1 MRKLVVLT
9 LLAFGL
15 VAAAPAVADD
25 VTVSIGPS
33 GFPPQIS
40 IQNGDSVTWRKVN
53 GEHQGMIGD
62 AVVFTVKWMKPTPQD
77 KMQPWFDSGAK
88 EE

>member
-1 MRKLVVLT
+1 MYQLLKGDIVLSRHPNVNG
-9 LLAFGL
+9 AK
-15 VAAAPAVADD
+15 
-25 VTVSIGPS
+25 VSS
-33 GFPPQIS
+33 LFHC
-40 IQNGDSVTWRKVN
+40 QNGDSVTWRKVN